1 MVAML
6 KVIATLS
13 AAFFAGGGLFVSMVL
28 YPAMVT
34 DMASAVYQFGNMY
47 RHAAPWQG
55 SNAIACFLSAA
66 IVSALTG
73 DWWWVIGGLLV
84 GASVPFTL
92 LVMMPVNNRLLDEKA
107 PPTPEKAAP
116 LLKHWGRLHWVRNIL
131 STLGLAVMLAH
142 GVA

>member
-1 MVAML
+1 MVAL
-6 KVIATLS
+6 IKVIATLS

-28 YPAMVT
+28 YPSIMT
-34 DMASAVYQFGNMY
+34 DMASAVSQFGNMY

-55 SNAIACFLSAA
+55 SNAIVCFLSAET
-66 IVSALTG
+66 VSALTG
-73 DWWWVIGGLLV
+73 DWWWAFGGLLV

-92 LVMMPVNNRLLDEKA
+92 LVMMPVNNRLLAEKSPPIPDEA
-107 PPTPEKAAP
+107 VA

-142 GVA
+142 GLN

>member
-1 MVAML
+1 MEPLL
-6 KVIATLS
+6 KIIATLT

-28 YPAMVT
+28 YPAIMT
-34 DMASAVYQFGNMY
+34 DTASALVQFGRTY
-47 RHAAPWQG
+47 ERAAPWQG
-55 SNAIACFLSAA
+55 SNAIICLLATL

-73 DWWWVIGGLLV
+73 DWWWAIGGLLV

-107 PPTPEKAAP
+107 PPNPDEAVS

-142 GVA
+142 GLV